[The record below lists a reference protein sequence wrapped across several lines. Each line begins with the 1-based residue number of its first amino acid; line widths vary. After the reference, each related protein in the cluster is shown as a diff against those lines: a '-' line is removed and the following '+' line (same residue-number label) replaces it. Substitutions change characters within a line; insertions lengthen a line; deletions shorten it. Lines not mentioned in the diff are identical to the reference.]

1 MKHQN
6 GRTEAILVKIRNSP
20 GIRYRELVKATGI
33 PNSTVGYYIKKLEK
47 NQAISISRISKSCR
61 FFTPELSDLERLV
74 IVMLRGKNT
83 RKIILALENEES
95 TFFALVERL
104 KTHPSTV
111 SINLKKLVSA
121 GLVEKIGK
129 DRFTMKN
136 NGTITEIIN
145 RFKMMT
151 ALFISLMFYST
162 FQISTNFVL
171 FDLVSFG

>member
-6 GRTEAILVKIRNSP
+6 GRAEAILVKIRNSP

-61 FFTPELSDLERLV
+61 FFAPELSELECLIIV
-74 IVMLRGKNT
+74 ILRGKNT
-83 RKIILALENEES
+83 RKIILALEKEES
-95 TFFALVERL
+95 TFSELVERL

-111 SINLKKLVSA
+111 SINLKKLVGA

-129 DRFTMKN
+129 DRFAMKN
-136 NGTITEIIN
+136 KGTVTEIIN
-145 RFKMMT
+145 QFKTMT
-151 ALFISLMFYST
+151 ALFISLVFYST
-162 FQISTNFVL
+162 FWHSTNFVL
-171 FDLVSFG
+171 FDLGSFV